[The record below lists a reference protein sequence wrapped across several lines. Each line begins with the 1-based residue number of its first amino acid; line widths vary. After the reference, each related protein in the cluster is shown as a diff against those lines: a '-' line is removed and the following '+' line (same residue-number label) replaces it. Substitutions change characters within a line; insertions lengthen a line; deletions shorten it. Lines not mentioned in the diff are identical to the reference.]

1 MANKKKDTVA
11 YAVEPTAAEDVTPVV
26 NDHAEDVA
34 SKNEADAV
42 RTRPNILMSL
52 TIDEEVPT
60 NIWHP
65 VEHSSH
71 IDTFAMNLPIGCLI
85 MTVIGDSKPVM
96 QYVAGIRYDEANK
109 RFSV

>member
-1 MANKKKDTVA
+1 MANKKKDTVN
-11 YAVEPTAAEDVTPVV
+11 YAVAPTEVEDVTPVA
-26 NDHAEDVA
+26 DTYDEDVS
-34 SKNEADAV
+34 SKDKV
-42 RTRPNILMSL
+42 REI
-52 TIDEEVPT
+52 PT
-60 NIWHP
+60 NIWHS

-96 QYVAGIRYDEANK
+96 QYVAGIRYDETNK